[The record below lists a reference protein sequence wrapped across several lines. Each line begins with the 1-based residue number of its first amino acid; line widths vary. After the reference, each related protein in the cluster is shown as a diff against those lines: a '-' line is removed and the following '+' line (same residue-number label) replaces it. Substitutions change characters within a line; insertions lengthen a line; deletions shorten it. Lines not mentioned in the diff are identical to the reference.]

1 MNDTPAD
8 LEAALKTAGL
18 ADFFA
23 GCTPA
28 HRREY
33 VRWIGEAK
41 REETRKARIGKAIT
55 MIADKCAEEKAG
67 TKTKHRR

>member
-1 MNDTPAD
+1 MNDTPPD
-8 LEAALKTAGL
+8 LAAALKTAGL

-41 REETRKARIGKAIT
+41 REETRKARIGKAVT
-55 MIADKCAEEKAG
+55 MLADKCTEEKARV
-67 TKTKHRR
+67 KTKQRR